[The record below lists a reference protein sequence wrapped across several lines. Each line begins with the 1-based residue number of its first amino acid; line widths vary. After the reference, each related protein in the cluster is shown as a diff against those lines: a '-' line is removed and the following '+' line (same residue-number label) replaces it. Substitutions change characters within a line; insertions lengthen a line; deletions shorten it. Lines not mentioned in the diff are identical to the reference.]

1 MSTIIA
7 CLSCQSLAKIQ
18 SRRIPNLPSEFCKD
32 ASVLWTVTFY
42 LLVALPSSLEMT
54 AFFFQGEVGTRI
66 VVSKM
71 FAFAFVLSLVAV
83 DFQWPSPQ
91 PRVSP
96 SDITSSSRPSCHIT
110 RRNTPLFSPTQWL
123 YCLLVRIQIS
133 LFSYCASLSYFLNLR
148 NSRG

>member
-1 MSTIIA
+1 MNTIIA

-18 SRRIPNLPSEFCKD
+18 SRRIPNLPSELCKD

-42 LLVALPSSLEMT
+42 LLVAFPSSLEMT
-54 AFFFQGEVGTRI
+54 AFFFRAKLGRGLLFRNVCI
-66 VVSKM
+66 CIC
-71 FAFAFVLSLVAV
+71 FVLGCGRL
-83 DFQWPSPQ
+83 PSPQ

-96 SDITSSSRPSCHIT
+96 SSSRPSCHIT
-110 RRNTPLFSPTQWL
+110 RRNTPLFLPAQW
-123 YCLLVRIQIS
+123 CLLVRIQIS